1 MIETEIPT
9 KITDV
14 QGVSNQTISEDL
26 PDQYCTS
33 LQNLYERKL
42 GELMRKGG
50 TQEITTTFPSQ
61 SGTNSVVGID
71 NVMILKKKTGVKTH
85 IQAVHTNQ
93 TFAEM
98 HSSTYVNLATPSFV
112 TATGGNWGTAIGT
125 PANTRLDSNGYCQL
139 QYVGFGTNFV
149 VETAVTRGANN
160 TLRVTVPANID
171 SRILGINVYVSVEV
185 WETSGFEQT
194 VWVGYIDLNA
204 SGTRGTTYD
213 FKQAPITN
221 YGNPGVTG
229 VMFGAPTKP
238 NFVLSGTTG
247 GSLLPG
253 KTYYVSVMEQY
264 FSNGSGT
271 TTRAS
276 AFRARE
282 TTPQS
287 ITLGENDTAIK
298 ISPAAAPPGDSACYC
313 IAVGEHPQLM
323 QPIFITNVFATL
335 LDVNYIY
342 SLPLAS
348 PNLCG
353 ITPYDATNNDY
364 IWRMCDVSQKDMFFR
379 YSSLAVNGTLP
390 IYVARTTILN
400 KAIYLPATDYM
411 NRVATVENNFGLV
424 FRSTDM
430 SDGARYCFQQLGDVG
445 YIVNNGSEI
454 SGVTPGSPTEK
465 FELYSGVYLIT
476 DGVIA
481 GQVVFDFGTTPLP
494 KSSYIT
500 AFQESI
506 IAGGG
511 SASSEAYNRIY
522 CSNAYNPANFSD
534 IGTGTNLAFVGLET
548 AGEPIMGMGIFSI
561 TTADSGTNTQLLVGS
576 KTKLFKMNSVPES
589 ADFGSAF
596 LDQLSNKVG
605 LASHWTLVN
614 TDIGTIITGLDDVY
628 LIRDS
633 GEPSPIGQDIADFIS
648 PPDKITGIDTSYWN
662 AVFHDNHY
670 KLAYSEPGESAPT
683 KELWLNLRKMKAN
696 KGKPSWYGP
705 HTGRTVSYS
714 IIDDPLAQSE
724 LSKRIIVNVDA
735 DSNNYADDPA
745 YFTDF
750 GANIPTVF
758 EKEFVGNGGEFANK
772 KLVRFQI
779 RGRVSSQINAIAK
792 WYADGP
798 LVETQVVQMIPK
810 VNMTDILAQYTQV
823 FPFFPSG
830 RVRGRTLK
838 LRLETETQ
846 ERFGISGLLIGA
858 RAERRRI

>member
-98 HSSTYVNLATPSFV
+98 HPSTYVNLATPSFV

-454 SGVTPGSPTEK
+454 SGVTPGSPAEK

-511 SASSEAYNRIY
+511 SASSEAYNRVY

-561 TTADSGTNTQLLVGS
+561 TTADSGTSTQLLVGS
-576 KTKLFKMNSVPES
+576 KTKLFKMNSIPES

-648 PPDKITGIDTSYWN
+648 PPDKTTGIDTSYWN

>member
-33 LQNLYERKL
+33 LQNLYELKL

-93 TFAEM
+93 TSAEM

-125 PANTRLDSNGYCQL
+125 PANTRLDSSGYCQL

-194 VWVGYIDLNA
+194 VWIGYIDLNA

-298 ISPAAAPPGDSACYC
+298 ITPAATPPGDSACYC

-323 QPIFITNVFATL
+323 QPIFITNVFATI

-511 SASSEAYNRIY
+511 SASSEAYNRVY

-648 PPDKITGIDTSYWN
+648 PPDKTTGIDTSYWN

-724 LSKRIIVNVDA
+724 LSKRIIVNSDA